1 MCAKGLKSVQN
12 INFPQWH
19 FFAQAM
25 ECPICLEDV
34 GGVPC
39 VCGRKYHAACV
50 YGLLK
55 NGYTCCQS
63 CFARFPPILFL
74 LGSRHGNE
82 VEGSSIS
89 AINYAAALTGAK
101 KGHEA
106 IHLLQSVETGC
117 CKSLKTL
124 FYVELGRANLQ
135 QGRAVV
141 ASRHLRR
148 AVDIAGLVNMKS
160 ARVRALAFLCRAYS
174 MQNKY
179 EYAKAIAAIALESSR
194 AMHYTDALYIM
205 HTMADIFWSKGCKE
219 HYTETLRT
227 ICSILEEES
236 RDPFAR
242 ASADV
247 ELAIAEGD
255 VGSLR
260 CALRILRK
268 RDDGTV
274 QRAALTLASLNPP
287 AKRLRTKTH
296 PEDMS

>member
-1 MCAKGLKSVQN
+1 MD
-12 INFPQWH
+12 
-19 FFAQAM
+19 
-25 ECPICLEDV
+25 CPVCLEDV
-34 GGVPC
+34 DGVPC

-55 NGYTCCQS
+55 NGYTCCQV
-63 CFARFPPILFL
+63 CFARLPPALFV
-74 LGSRHGNE
+74 LGSKHGHE
-82 VEGSSIS
+82 VEGSSMS
-89 AINYAAALTGAK
+89 AINYAAALTGAQ
-101 KGHEA
+101 KGHDA
-106 IHLLQSVETGC
+106 IHLLQSVDTGC
-117 CKSLKTL
+117 CKPLKTL
-124 FYVELGRANLQ
+124 ASIELGRAHLQ
-135 QGRAVV
+135 QGHAIV

-148 AVDIAGLVNMKS
+148 AVDLAGLMNMKS
-160 ARVRALAFLCRAYS
+160 ARVRALAFLCRAYRN
-174 MQNKY
+174 QEKY
-179 EYAKAIAAIALESSR
+179 EYATSIAAMALDSAH

-205 HTMADIFWSKGCKE
+205 HTMADIFWLQGSME
-219 HYTETLRT
+219 RYTETLKT